1 MMMTWSRLYALPTA
15 LNVLIDAGARR
26 TQTPTSVITMS
37 ASTLV
42 FFICLFVGCTTL
54 PMTIDLLRVFLPRK
68 LLTGRLV
75 EAWQRPLLLAMVVC
89 LCVWAL
95 VSFFEVVKEHHAF
108 SVQNSPTYTSDHLAA
123 VQPHVRRGDALGK
136 AFGARS
142 KRFLRPSRKRLEGVR
157 SVRQEEEE
165 RNEYARRAEP

>member
-1 MMMTWSRLYALPTA
+1 
-15 LNVLIDAGARR
+15 
-26 TQTPTSVITMS
+26 MS

-54 PMTIDLLRVFLPRK
+54 PMTIDLLRVFLPRR

-95 VSFFEVVKEHHAF
+95 A
-108 SVQNSPTYTSDHLAA
+108 
-123 VQPHVRRGDALGK
+123 RGAR
-136 AFGARS
+136 AFGYTPEREDATTRHGVSESWGSELSPAR
-142 KRFLRPSRKRLEGVR
+142 PTER
-157 SVRQEEEE
+157 SPLVTQ
-165 RNEYARRAEP
+165 

>member
-68 LLTGRLV
+68 LPTGRLV
-75 EAWQRPLLLAMVVC
+75 EAWHLMF
-89 LCVWAL
+89 WA
-95 VSFFEVVKEHHAF
+95 
-108 SVQNSPTYTSDHLAA
+108 
-123 VQPHVRRGDALGK
+123 
-136 AFGARS
+136 
-142 KRFLRPSRKRLEGVR
+142 
-157 SVRQEEEE
+157 
-165 RNEYARRAEP
+165 